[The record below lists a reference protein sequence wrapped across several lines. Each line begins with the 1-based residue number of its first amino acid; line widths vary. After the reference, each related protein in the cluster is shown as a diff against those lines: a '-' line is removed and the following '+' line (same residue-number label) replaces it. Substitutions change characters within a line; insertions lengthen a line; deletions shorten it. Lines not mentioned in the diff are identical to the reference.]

1 MKLQLNKKKLKNL
14 SKDAQALPEDM
25 TPNVAGGASWGCITH
40 DNLMNCNA
48 TGSCGCVSDPRVE
61 HCNTNT
67 CY

>member
-25 TPNVAGGASWGCITH
+25 TPNVAGGYITRGP
-40 DNLMNCNA
+40 LLNCNA
-48 TGSCGCVSDPRVE
+48 TGSCGCISDPRVE